1 MTTQSPRLHL
11 GPRPASRIAKR
22 AAYQRGRTLPA
33 PWRKAVHL
41 FGQISD
47 YPPLSVALS
56 VAGFA
61 FLGPLAALVLVATLL
76 DHEFAHG
83 AVMRRLGYDPGPVRL
98 VPLLGAFVRA
108 GRPMLRSGDIAIIY
122 LAGPLAGILSAAG
135 AAALASWLLT
145 AALLHQV
152 LLGAAGAVGLNLFNL
167 LPFEPLDGGLI
178 SRALPYPTLLLFP
191 VLLAGGLATAH
202 LLATPVG
209 MGVLAVGA
217 LAACGK
223 VRKWRRYVAGLRRR
237 MDEGDATGLLEW
249 QATFHVPWKVRILVV
264 GAYAATLGGG
274 TMLLVAL
281 LRALHLAL

>member
-11 GPRPASRIAKR
+11 GPHPGSGIAKR
-22 AAYQRGRTLPA
+22 AAYHRGRTLPA
-33 PWRKAVHL
+33 VWRKAVHL
-41 FGQISD
+41 FSQISD

-61 FLGPLAALVLVATLL
+61 FLGPLAALVVVATLL

-83 AVMRRLGYDPGPVRL
+83 AVMRRLGYHPGPVRL

-108 GRPMLRSGDIAIIY
+108 GRPMLRSGDIAMIY

-135 AAALASWLLT
+135 AAVLASWFLT
-145 AALLHQV
+145 GALLHQV
-152 LLGAAGAVGLNLFNL
+152 LLGAAVAVGLNLFNL

-178 SRALPYPTLLLFP
+178 SRALPYPALMLFP
-191 VLLAGGLATAH
+191 VLLAGGLATTH

-209 MGVLAVGA
+209 VGVLAVGA

-249 QATFHVPWKVRILVV
+249 QATFHVPWKVRVLVV